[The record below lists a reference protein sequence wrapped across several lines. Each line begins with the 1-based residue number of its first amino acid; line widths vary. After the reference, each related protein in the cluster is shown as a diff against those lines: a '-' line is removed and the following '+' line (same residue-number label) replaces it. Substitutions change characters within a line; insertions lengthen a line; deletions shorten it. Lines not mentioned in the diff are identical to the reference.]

1 MATAV
6 CQVGVLR
13 AAGWASRGLRTPARN
28 ALLADS
34 VPGSV
39 YGRAYGFERAMDNLG
54 AILGPLLAIAFVSV
68 LSVRTAI
75 LLSVIPG
82 LLAVA
87 AMAYAIAHIS
97 RNEAVLAWAFV
108 LAGIGIGLVETAEHA
123 AVARAA
129 SPDVR
134 GSAFGLL
141 AGTQSFGN
149 LEQHRAR
156 AVDAR
161 VPDVGVRLLGR
172 VDGRRVG
179 SGVGRQQNRLGNLAR
194 ASLQRRR
201 LTRSDRSSRH
211 NCTFPA
217 SRGRC
222 PVVHG
227 CSARRSATT
236 RCCIGDERARM
247 AEPDSVGPKNVKAVF
262 VLQQSK
268 WDRPCLWSRNK
279 CVLQIQYH
287 PCWIMVCS
295 IAS

>member
-149 LEQHRAR
+149 LVASSI
-156 AVDAR
+156 A
-161 VPDVGVRLLGR
+161 GVLWT
-172 VDGRRVG
+172 
-179 SGVGRQQNRLGNLAR
+179 LASPTW
-194 ASLQRRR
+194 AFAYL
-201 LTRSDRSSRH
+201 
-211 NCTFPA
+211 A
-217 SRGRC
+217 AWM
-222 PVVHG
+222 VV
-227 CSARRSATT
+227 ALAL
-236 RCCIGDERARM
+236 A
-247 AEPDSVGPKNVKAVF
+247 SVGNRIGLAT
-262 VLQQSK
+262 
-268 WDRPCLWSRNK
+268 
-279 CVLQIQYH
+279 
-287 PCWIMVCS
+287 
-295 IAS
+295 